1 MRKLSRKTK
10 VELLVGKVVVLAIQS
25 ILGTGLVLGFF
36 YVLGLIQNL
45 VLNNLW
51 LLIPMALVT
60 LYLILKEI

>member
-1 MRKLSRKTK
+1 MKKLSRKTK

-51 LLIPMALVT
+51 LLIPMALGT